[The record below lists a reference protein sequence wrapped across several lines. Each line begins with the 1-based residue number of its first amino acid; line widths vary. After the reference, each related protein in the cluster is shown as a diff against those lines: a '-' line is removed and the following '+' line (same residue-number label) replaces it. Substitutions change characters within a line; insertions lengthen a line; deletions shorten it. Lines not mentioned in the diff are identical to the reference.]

1 MYLDAD
7 NFEKWMERLSKKLNE
22 IGKDP
27 KALVNTDKVFDK
39 DEKLLDNQDLAFM
52 LKCSYRTLQRYRS
65 SGVLPYALL
74 GHKIYYRVS
83 DIRAFVKEYC
93 DFKTVQKFEQDNPP
107 TEEDPEDP
115 EIPESEKDSEPTQGG
130 V

>member
-1 MYLDAD
+1 MHIDED
-7 NFEKWMERLSKKLNE
+7 SFEKWMERLSKKLSD
-22 IGKDP
+22 ISKDL
-27 KALVNTDKVFDK
+27 KSLINTDKVFDK

-74 GHKIYYRVS
+74 GHKIYYRVV

-93 DFKTVQKFEQDNPP
+93 DFQTYQKFEKDNPP
-107 TEEDPEDP
+107 TEDP
-115 EIPESEKDSEPTQGG
+115 EIPEDEKDGEPTQGG